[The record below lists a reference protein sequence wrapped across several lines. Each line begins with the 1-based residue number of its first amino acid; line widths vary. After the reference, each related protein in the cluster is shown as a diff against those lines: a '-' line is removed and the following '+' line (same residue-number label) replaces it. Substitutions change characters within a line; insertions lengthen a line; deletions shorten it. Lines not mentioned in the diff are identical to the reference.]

1 MSLLSLSFF
10 LFSLIFAIN
19 FLFTVHHCPKQEG
32 DDANSHDTHQRE
44 HDVGYQF
51 ATASCAHGGAFECFA
66 VVKMFIAAMQET
78 LKSVTATVVMAVV

>member
-1 MSLLSLSFF
+1 MCFFFHCILKNVPIVSIFFSFF
-10 LFSLIFAIN
+10 FSLIFAIN

-51 ATASCAHGGAFECFA
+51 ATASSAHG
-66 VVKMFIAAMQET
+66 
-78 LKSVTATVVMAVV
+78 